1 MLGLQ
6 THIEKNLIFKYSS
19 NQNLCAFSITFRTP
33 YFSLYGLTEYFSGA
47 MASVY
52 LRILKFLVK
61 CSKRVFKE
69 ANKKDALASQ
79 TAEYIFLFLRENQ

>member
-1 MLGLQ
+1 
-6 THIEKNLIFKYSS
+6 
-19 NQNLCAFSITFRTP
+19 
-33 YFSLYGLTEYFSGA
+33 

-61 CSKRVFKE
+61 CSKRVFKK